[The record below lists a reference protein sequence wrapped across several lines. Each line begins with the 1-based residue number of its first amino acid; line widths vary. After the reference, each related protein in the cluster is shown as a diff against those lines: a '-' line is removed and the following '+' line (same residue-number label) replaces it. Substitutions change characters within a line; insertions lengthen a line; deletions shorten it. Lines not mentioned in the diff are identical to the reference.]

1 MPVFA
6 YSGRTRTGQTIN
18 GEMEAPNREAV
29 VAQLRRQQ
37 VMATAVTPKAR
48 DIELKIP
55 GFGAKIGDRDLAVVT
70 RQLATMIDAGLP
82 LVQCLD
88 ILAQQQ
94 EKKVFQKALHDI
106 RMAVEGG
113 ATFSA
118 SLKRHPKIFS
128 TLYTNMVEAGEA
140 GGILDTILNRLAAYI
155 EKAMALKKRIKTAM
169 FYPSTI
175 VTVAV
180 VVVIFLLIYVI
191 PTFEQLFEGF
201 GATLPL
207 PTVIVLEASRI
218 VRAYILVLLAGLVAG
233 VVGLRFYYRTPGGKM
248 AIDRLMLRL
257 PVFGPLIRKVAV
269 AKFTRTLGTLV
280 SSGVSIL
287 EGLDITARTAGNK
300 VVEEAVLKART
311 TIAQGKT
318 IAEPLQASGVFPVMV
333 VQMIAVGEQT
343 GALDRMLNKI
353 ADFYDEEVDVA
364 VAGLTSLLEPLLV
377 IFLGVIIGGVV
388 IAMYLPIFKLISVVG
403 NK

>member
-1 MPVFA
+1 MAVFA
-6 YSGRTRTGQTIN
+6 FSGRTRTGQTIS
-18 GEMEAPNREAV
+18 GEMDAPNREAV

-37 VMATAVTPKAR
+37 VMATSVKPKAS
-48 DIELKIP
+48 DIQVRIP
-55 GFGAKIGDRDLAVVT
+55 GFGGKVSERDLAVVT

-82 LVQCLD
+82 LVQCLE
-88 ILAQQQ
+88 ILASQQ
-94 EKKVFQKALHDI
+94 ENKLLKKTLHDI
-106 RMAVEGG
+106 RQDVEGG

-118 SLKRHPKIFS
+118 ALKRHPKIFGA
-128 TLYTNMVEAGEA
+128 LYTNMVEAGEA

-155 EKAMALKKRIKTAM
+155 EKAMILKRRVKTAM
-169 FYPSTI
+169 FYPATI
-175 VTVAV
+175 ISVAV
-180 VVVIFLLIYVI
+180 VVVIFLLLYVI
-191 PTFEQLFEGF
+191 PTFQQMFAGF

-207 PTVIVLEASRI
+207 PTLFVLALSNF
-218 VRAYILVLLAGLVAG
+218 VRAYILFIIVGIVG
-233 VVGLRFYYRTPGGKM
+233 VVVGLRVFNGTEGGKRT
-248 AIDRLMLRL
+248 IDRILLRL

-269 AKFTRTLGTLV
+269 AKFSRTLGTLV

-300 VVEEAVLKART
+300 IVEEAVFRART
-311 TIAQGKT
+311 VIAQGKT
-318 IAEPLQASGVFPVMV
+318 IAEPLEASGVFPRMV
-333 VQMIAVGEQT
+333 TQMIGVGEQT

-388 IAMYLPIFKLISVVG
+388 IAMYLPIFKLISVM
-403 NK
+403 

>member
-48 DIELKIP
+48 DIDLKVP
-55 GFGAKIGDRDLAVVT
+55 GFGAKVGDRDLAVVT

-175 VTVAV
+175 VAVAV

-207 PTVIVLEASRI
+207 PTVIVLEASRL
-218 VRAYILVLLAGLVAG
+218 VRAYILVMLAGLVAA

-248 AIDRLMLRL
+248 VIDRLLLRL

>member
-1 MPVFA
+1 MAVFA
-6 YSGRTRTGQTIN
+6 FSGRTRTGQIVN
-18 GEMEAPNREAV
+18 GEMEAPSREAV

-37 VMATAVTPKAR
+37 VLATSIKPKAR
-48 DIELKIP
+48 DVEIRLP
-55 GFGAKIGDRDLAVVT
+55 GFGAKVGDRDLAVVT

-88 ILAQQQ
+88 ILGQQQ
-94 EKKVFQKALHDI
+94 ENKTFKKTLQEI
-106 RMAVEGG
+106 RQDVEGG

-118 SLKRHPKIFS
+118 ALKRHPKIFGA
-128 TLYTNMVEAGEA
+128 LFTNMVEAGEA

-155 EKAMALKKRIKTAM
+155 EKSMTLKKRIKSAM

-175 VTVAV
+175 VAVAV
-180 VVVIFLLIYVI
+180 VVVTFLLIYVI
-191 PTFEQLFEGF
+191 PTFQQLFAGF

-207 PTVIVLEASRI
+207 PTLIVLELSRI
-218 VRAYILVLLAGLVAG
+218 VRTYLLYMLGGFVLL
-233 VVGLRFYYRTPGGKM
+233 VVGLRMYYRTEGGKRT
-248 AIDRLMLRL
+248 IDGLLLKL
-257 PVFGPLIRKVAV
+257 PVFGPLIRKVSV

-300 VVEEAVLKART
+300 VVEEAVFKART

-318 IAEPLQASGVFPVMV
+318 IAEPLGASGVFPPMV
-333 VQMIAVGEQT
+333 VQMIGVGEQT

-353 ADFYDEEVDVA
+353 ADFYDEEVDTA
-364 VAGLTSLLEPLLV
+364 VAALTSLLEPLLV

-403 NK
+403 G

>member
-1 MPVFA
+1 MAVFA
-6 YSGRTRTGQTIN
+6 FSGRTRTGQTIS
-18 GEMEAPNREAV
+18 GEMDAPNREAV

-37 VMATAVTPKAR
+37 VMATSVKPKAS
-48 DIELKIP
+48 DIQIRIP
-55 GFGAKIGDRDLAVVT
+55 GFGGKVSERDLAVVT

-82 LVQCLD
+82 LVQCLE
-88 ILAQQQ
+88 ILASQQ
-94 EKKVFQKALHDI
+94 ENKLLKKVLHDI
-106 RMAVEGG
+106 RQDVEGG

-118 SLKRHPKIFS
+118 ALKRHPKIFGA
-128 TLYTNMVEAGEA
+128 LYTNMVEAGEA

-155 EKAMALKKRIKTAM
+155 EKAMILKRRVKTAM
-169 FYPSTI
+169 FYPATI
-175 VTVAV
+175 ISVAV
-180 VVVIFLLIYVI
+180 VVVIFLLLYVI
-191 PTFEQLFEGF
+191 PTFQQMFAGF

-207 PTVIVLEASRI
+207 PTLFVLALSNF
-218 VRAYILVLLAGLVAG
+218 VRAYILFIIVGIVG
-233 VVGLRFYYRTPGGKM
+233 MVVGIRVFNGTEGGKRT
-248 AIDRLMLRL
+248 IDRILLRL

-269 AKFTRTLGTLV
+269 AKFSRTLGTLV

-300 VVEEAVLKART
+300 IVEEAVFRART
-311 TIAQGKT
+311 VIAQGKT
-318 IAEPLQASGVFPVMV
+318 IAEPLEASGVFPRMV
-333 VQMIAVGEQT
+333 TQMIGVGEQT

-388 IAMYLPIFKLISVVG
+388 IAMYLPIFKLISVM
-403 NK
+403 

>member
-1 MPVFA
+1 MAVFT

-37 VMATAVTPKAR
+37 VMATAVKPKAR
-48 DIELKIP
+48 DIDLKVP
-55 GFGAKIGDRDLAVVT
+55 GFGAKVGDRDLAVVT

-106 RMAVEGG
+106 RTSVEGG
-113 ATFSA
+113 STFSA

-155 EKAMALKKRIKTAM
+155 EKAMALKKRVKTAM

-175 VTVAV
+175 VAVAV

-207 PTVIVLEASRI
+207 PTVIVLEASRL
-218 VRAYILVLLAGLVAG
+218 VRAYILVMLAGLVVA
-233 VVGLRFYYRTPGGKM
+233 VVGLRFYYRTPGGKL
-248 AIDRLMLRL
+248 AIDRLLLRL

-287 EGLDITARTAGNK
+287 EGLDITARTAGNR

-318 IAEPLQASGVFPVMV
+318 IAEPLQASGVFPLMV

-364 VAGLTSLLEPLLV
+364 VAGLTALLEPLLV

>member
-6 YSGRTRTGQTIN
+6 FSGRTRTGQVVN

-37 VMATAVTPKAR
+37 VMATSVKAKAK
-48 DIELKIP
+48 DIEIRVP
-55 GFGAKIGDRDLAVVT
+55 GFGGKVGDRDLAVVT

-94 EKKVFQKALHDI
+94 ENKVLKKTLHDI
-106 RMAVEGG
+106 RVDVEGG
-113 ATFSA
+113 STFSA
-118 SLKRHPKIFS
+118 ALRKHPKVFGA
-128 TLYTNMVEAGEA
+128 LYTNMVEAGEA

-155 EKAMALKKRIKTAM
+155 EKAMTLKKRIKTAM
-169 FYPSTI
+169 FYPATI
-175 VTVAV
+175 ISVAV

-191 PTFEQLFEGF
+191 PTFKQLFTGF

-207 PTVIVLEASRI
+207 PTVIVLELSRI
-218 VRAYILVLLAGLVAG
+218 VRTYLLFMAGGGIGLV
-233 VVGLRFYYRTPGGKM
+233 VLIRLYYRTEGGQRS
-248 AIDRLMLRL
+248 IDGLMLRL
-257 PVFGPLIRKVAV
+257 PIVGPLIRKVAV

-280 SSGVSIL
+280 SSGVAIL

-300 VVEEAVLKART
+300 VVEDAILKSRT

-318 IAEPLQASGVFPVMV
+318 IAEPLHASGVFPPMV

-353 ADFYDEEVDVA
+353 ADFYDEEVDASVA
-364 VAGLTSLLEPLLV
+364 ALTSMLEPLLV

-403 NK
+403 G

>member
-37 VMATAVTPKAR
+37 VMATSVTPKAR
-48 DIELKIP
+48 DIELKVP
-55 GFGAKIGDRDLAVVT
+55 GFGGKIGDRDLAVVT

-106 RMAVEGG
+106 RTAVEGG

-118 SLKRHPKIFS
+118 ALKRHPKIFS

-155 EKAMALKKRIKTAM
+155 EKAMALKKRVKTAM

-191 PTFEQLFEGF
+191 PTFQQLFEGF

-218 VRAYILVLLAGLVAG
+218 VRTYILVMLAGAVAAG
-233 VVGLRFYYRTPGGKM
+233 VGFRFYYRTPGGKKT
-248 AIDRLMLRL
+248 IDTLLLRL
-257 PVFGPLIRKVAV
+257 PIFGPLIRKVAV

-280 SSGVSIL
+280 SSGVAIL

>member
-1 MPVFA
+1 MAVFA
-6 YSGRTRTGQTIN
+6 FSGRTRTGQIVN
-18 GEMEAPNREAV
+18 GEMEAPSREAV

-37 VMATAVTPKAR
+37 VLATSIRPKAK
-48 DIELKIP
+48 DVEIKIP
-55 GFGAKIGDRDLAVVT
+55 GFGGKVGDRDLAVVT

-88 ILAQQQ
+88 ILGQQQ
-94 EKKVFQKALHDI
+94 ENKTFKKTLVEIRHD
-106 RMAVEGG
+106 VEGG

-118 SLKRHPKIFS
+118 ALKRHPKIFGA
-128 TLYTNMVEAGEA
+128 LFTNMVEAGEA

-155 EKAMALKKRIKTAM
+155 EKAMILKKRIKSAM
-169 FYPSTI
+169 FYPATI

-191 PTFEQLFEGF
+191 PTFQQLFAGF

-207 PTVIVLEASRI
+207 PTIIVLELSRI
-218 VRAYILVLLAGLVAG
+218 VRAYLLYMVGGFVVF
-233 VVGLRFYYRTPGGKM
+233 VVGIRMYYQSEGGQRN
-248 AIDRLMLRL
+248 IDGLLLKL

-280 SSGVSIL
+280 SSGVAIL
-287 EGLDITARTAGNK
+287 DGLDITARTAGNK
-300 VVEEAVLKART
+300 VVEEAVFKART

-318 IAEPLQASGVFPVMV
+318 IAEPLGASGVFPPMV
-333 VQMIAVGEQT
+333 VQMIGVGEQT

-353 ADFYDEEVDVA
+353 ADFYDEEVDTA
-364 VAGLTSLLEPLLV
+364 VAALTSLLEPLLV

-388 IAMYLPIFKLISVVG
+388 VAMYLPIFKLISVVG
-403 NK
+403 G

>member
-1 MPVFA
+1 MAVFT
-6 YSGRTRTGQTIN
+6 YTGRTRTGQTIN

-48 DIELKIP
+48 DIDLKVP
-55 GFGAKIGDRDLAVVT
+55 GFGAKVGDRDLAVVT

-155 EKAMALKKRIKTAM
+155 EKAMALKKRVKTAM

-175 VTVAV
+175 VAVAV

-191 PTFEQLFEGF
+191 PTFEQLFAGF

-218 VRAYILVLLAGLVAG
+218 VRAYLLVMLAGLVAA
-233 VVGLRFYYRTPGGKM
+233 VVGLRFYYRTPGGKL
-248 AIDRLMLRL
+248 AIDRLLLRL

-311 TIAQGKT
+311 AIAQGKT
-318 IAEPLQASGVFPVMV
+318 IAEPLQASGVFPLMV

>member
-1 MPVFA
+1 MAVFT

-37 VMATAVTPKAR
+37 VMATAVKPKAR
-48 DIELKIP
+48 DIDLKVP
-55 GFGAKIGDRDLAVVT
+55 GFGAKVGDRDLAVVT

-106 RMAVEGG
+106 RTSVEGG

-128 TLYTNMVEAGEA
+128 ALYTNMVEAGEA

-155 EKAMALKKRIKTAM
+155 EKAMALKKRVKTAM

-175 VTVAV
+175 VAVAV

-207 PTVIVLEASRI
+207 PTVIVLEASRL
-218 VRAYILVLLAGLVAG
+218 VRAYILVMLAGLVVA
-233 VVGLRFYYRTPGGKM
+233 VVGLRFYYRTPGGKL
-248 AIDRLMLRL
+248 AIDRLLLRL

-287 EGLDITARTAGNK
+287 EGLDITARTAGNR

-318 IAEPLQASGVFPVMV
+318 IAEPLQASGVFPLMV

-364 VAGLTSLLEPLLV
+364 VAGLTALLEPLLV

>member
-1 MPVFA
+1 MAVFT

-18 GEMEAPNREAV
+18 GEMEAASREAV
-29 VAQLRRQQ
+29 VVQLRRQQ

-48 DIELKIP
+48 DIDLKVP
-55 GFGAKIGDRDLAVVT
+55 GLGAKVGDKDLAVVT

-82 LVQCLD
+82 LVQCLE
-88 ILAQQQ
+88 ILSQQQ
-94 EKKVFQKALHDI
+94 EKKVFKKVLYDI
-106 RMAVEGG
+106 RTAVEGG

-118 SLKRHPKIFS
+118 ALKKHPKIFS

-155 EKAMALKKRIKTAM
+155 EKAMALKKRVKTAM

-180 VVVIFLLIYVI
+180 VVVIFLLMYVI
-191 PTFEQLFEGF
+191 PTFEQLFAGF

-218 VRAYILVLLAGLVAG
+218 VRAYLFFMLAGLVAAI
-233 VVGLRFYYRTPGGKM
+233 VGFRFYYRTPGGKRT
-248 AIDRLMLRL
+248 IDGLVLKL
-257 PVFGPLIRKVAV
+257 PIFGPLVRKVAV

-280 SSGVSIL
+280 SSGVAIL

-318 IAEPLQASGVFPVMV
+318 IAEPLQASGVFPPMV

-353 ADFYDEEVDVA
+353 ADFYDEEVDIA

-403 NK
+403 SK

>member
-1 MPVFA
+1 MAVFT

-48 DIELKIP
+48 DIKVP
-55 GFGAKIGDRDLAVVT
+55 GLGATVGDRDLAVVT

-155 EKAMALKKRIKTAM
+155 EKAMALKKRVKTAM

-191 PTFEQLFEGF
+191 PTFEQLFAGF

-218 VRAYILVLLAGLVAG
+218 VRSYILFIVAGLVVA

-248 AIDRLMLRL
+248 AIDRLLLRL

-318 IAEPLQASGVFPVMV
+318 IAEPLQASGVFPLMV

-364 VAGLTSLLEPLLV
+364 VAGLTALLEPLLV

-388 IAMYLPIFKLISVVG
+388 IAMYLPIFKLINVVG
-403 NK
+403 SK

>member
-48 DIELKIP
+48 DIDLKVP
-55 GFGAKIGDRDLAVVT
+55 GFGAKVGDRDLGVVT
-70 RQLATMIDAGLP
+70 RELATMIDAGLP

-155 EKAMALKKRIKTAM
+155 EKAMTLKKRIKTAM

-175 VTVAV
+175 VTVA
-180 VVVIFLLIYVI
+180 
-191 PTFEQLFEGF
+191 
-201 GATLPL
+201 
-207 PTVIVLEASRI
+207 
-218 VRAYILVLLAGLVAG
+218 GLVAA

-248 AIDRLMLRL
+248 AIDKLLLRL
-257 PVFGPLIRKVAV
+257 PVVGSLIRKVAV
-269 AKFTRTLGTLV
+269 AKFTRTLGTLI

>member
-1 MPVFA
+1 MAVFA
-6 YSGRTRTGQTIN
+6 FSGRTRTGQTIS
-18 GEMEAPNREAV
+18 GEMDAPNREAV

-37 VMATAVTPKAR
+37 VMATSVKPKASDVQIR
-48 DIELKIP
+48 IP
-55 GFGAKIGDRDLAVVT
+55 GFGGTVNERDLAVVT

-82 LVQCLD
+82 LVQCLE
-88 ILAQQQ
+88 ILASQQ
-94 EKKVFQKALHDI
+94 ENKLLKKTLHDI
-106 RMAVEGG
+106 RQDVEGG

-118 SLKRHPKIFS
+118 ALKRHPKIFGA
-128 TLYTNMVEAGEA
+128 LYTNMVEAGEA

-155 EKAMALKKRIKTAM
+155 EKAMILKRRVKTAM
-169 FYPSTI
+169 FYPATI
-175 VTVAV
+175 ISVAV
-180 VVVIFLLIYVI
+180 VVVIFLLLYVI
-191 PTFEQLFEGF
+191 PTFQQMFAGF

-207 PTVIVLEASRI
+207 PTLFVLALSNF
-218 VRAYILVLLAGLVAG
+218 VRAYILFIIVGIVG
-233 VVGLRFYYRTPGGKM
+233 MVVGIRLFNGTEGGKRT
-248 AIDRLMLRL
+248 IDRILLRL

-269 AKFTRTLGTLV
+269 AKFSRTLGTLV

-300 VVEEAVLKART
+300 IVEEAVFKART
-311 TIAQGKT
+311 VIAQGKT
-318 IAEPLQASGVFPVMV
+318 IAEPLEASGVFPRMV
-333 VQMIAVGEQT
+333 TQMIGVGEQT

-388 IAMYLPIFKLISVVG
+388 IAMYLPIFKLISVM
-403 NK
+403 

>member
-1 MPVFA
+1 
-6 YSGRTRTGQTIN
+6 
-18 GEMEAPNREAV
+18 
-29 VAQLRRQQ
+29 
-37 VMATAVTPKAR
+37 
-48 DIELKIP
+48 
-55 GFGAKIGDRDLAVVT
+55 
-70 RQLATMIDAGLP
+70 MIDAGLP

-106 RMAVEGG
+106 RTSVEGG

-155 EKAMALKKRIKTAM
+155 EKAMALKKRVKTAM

-175 VTVAV
+175 VAVAV

-218 VRAYILVLLAGLVAG
+218 VRAYLLVMIAAIVGA
-233 VVGLRFYYRTPGGKM
+233 VVGLRFYYRTPGGKL
-248 AIDRLMLRL
+248 AIDRLLLRL

-311 TIAQGKT
+311 AIAQGKT
-318 IAEPLQASGVFPVMV
+318 IAEPLKASGVFPLMV

-364 VAGLTSLLEPLLV
+364 VAGLTALLEPLLV

>member
-1 MPVFA
+1 
-6 YSGRTRTGQTIN
+6 
-18 GEMEAPNREAV
+18 
-29 VAQLRRQQ
+29 
-37 VMATAVTPKAR
+37 
-48 DIELKIP
+48 
-55 GFGAKIGDRDLAVVT
+55 
-70 RQLATMIDAGLP
+70 
-82 LVQCLD
+82 
-88 ILAQQQ
+88 
-94 EKKVFQKALHDI
+94 
-106 RMAVEGG
+106 VEGG

-118 SLKRHPKIFS
+118 ALKQHPKIFT

-180 VVVIFLLIYVI
+180 VVVIFLLMYVI
-191 PTFEQLFEGF
+191 PTFQQLFEGF

-218 VRAYILVLLAGLVAG
+218 VRAYIFFMLAALMAILVGF
-233 VVGLRFYYRTPGGKM
+233 RFYYRSPGGKRT
-248 AIDRLMLRL
+248 IDGLVLRL
-257 PVFGPLIRKVAV
+257 PIFGPLVRKVAV

-280 SSGVSIL
+280 SSGVAIL

-318 IAEPLQASGVFPVMV
+318 IAEPLQASGVFPPMV

-353 ADFYDEEVDVA
+353 ADFYDEEVDIA

>member
-1 MPVFA
+1 MAVFA
-6 YSGRTRTGQTIN
+6 FSGRTRTGQTIS
-18 GEMEAPNREAV
+18 GEMDAPNREAV

-37 VMATAVTPKAR
+37 VMATSVKPKASDVQIR
-48 DIELKIP
+48 IP
-55 GFGAKIGDRDLAVVT
+55 GFGGTVSERDLAVVT

-82 LVQCLD
+82 LVQCLE
-88 ILAQQQ
+88 ILASQQ
-94 EKKVFQKALHDI
+94 ENKLLKKTLHDI
-106 RMAVEGG
+106 RQDVEGG

-118 SLKRHPKIFS
+118 ALKRHPKIFGA
-128 TLYTNMVEAGEA
+128 LYTNMVEAGEA

-155 EKAMALKKRIKTAM
+155 EKAMILKRRVKTAM
-169 FYPSTI
+169 FYPATI
-175 VTVAV
+175 ISVAV
-180 VVVIFLLIYVI
+180 VVVIFLLLYVI
-191 PTFEQLFEGF
+191 PTFQQMFAGF

-207 PTVIVLEASRI
+207 PTLFVLALSNF
-218 VRAYILVLLAGLVAG
+218 VRAYILFIIVGIVG
-233 VVGLRFYYRTPGGKM
+233 MVVGIRVFNGTEGGKRT
-248 AIDRLMLRL
+248 IDRILLRL

-269 AKFTRTLGTLV
+269 AKFSRTLGTLV

-300 VVEEAVLKART
+300 IVEEAVFKART
-311 TIAQGKT
+311 VIAQGKT
-318 IAEPLQASGVFPVMV
+318 IAEPLEASGVFPRMV
-333 VQMIAVGEQT
+333 TQMIGVGEQT

-388 IAMYLPIFKLISVVG
+388 IAMYLPIFKLISVM
-403 NK
+403 

>member
-1 MPVFA
+1 MAVFA

-29 VAQLRRQQ
+29 VSQLRRQQ
-37 VMATAVTPKAR
+37 VLATAVKPKAK
-48 DIELKIP
+48 DIEIKIP
-55 GFGAKIGDRDLAVVT
+55 GFGGKVGERDLAIVT

-94 EKKVFQKALHDI
+94 ENKIFKKTLDDI
-106 RMAVEGG
+106 RADVEAGS
-113 ATFSA
+113 TFSA
-118 SLKRHPKIFS
+118 ALGKHPKVFS
-128 TLYTNMVEAGEA
+128 SLYTNMVEAGEA

-155 EKAMALKKRIKTAM
+155 EKAMALKKRVKSAM

-175 VTVAV
+175 VSVAV

-191 PTFEQLFEGF
+191 PTFSKLFANF
-201 GATLPL
+201 GASLPL
-207 PTVIVLEASRI
+207 PTVIVLELSNI
-218 VRAYILVLLAGLVAG
+218 VREYLLFMVGG
-233 VVGLRFYYRTPGGKM
+233 VVGLIVGLRTYYRTTGGKRR
-248 AIDRLMLRL
+248 IDSLMLQL
-257 PVFGPLIRKVAV
+257 PIVGILIRKVAV
-269 AKFTRTLGTLV
+269 AKFSRTLGTLV
-280 SSGVSIL
+280 SSGVAIL

-300 VVEEAVLKART
+300 VVEEAVQKARA

-318 IAEPLQASGVFPVMV
+318 IAEPLQASGVFPPMV
-333 VQMIAVGEQT
+333 VQMIAIGEQT

-353 ADFYDEEVDVA
+353 ADFYEEEVDIA

-377 IFLGVIIGGVV
+377 IFLGVVVGGVV

-403 NK
+403 G

>member
-1 MPVFA
+1 MAVFT

-48 DIELKIP
+48 DIALNIP
-55 GFGAKIGDRDLAVVT
+55 GLGAKVGDRDLAVVT

-155 EKAMALKKRIKTAM
+155 EKAMALKKRVKTAM

-191 PTFEQLFEGF
+191 PTFEQLFAGF

-218 VRAYILVLLAGLVAG
+218 VRSYILLILAGIVAA

-248 AIDRLMLRL
+248 AIDRLLLRL

-311 TIAQGKT
+311 AIAQGKT
-318 IAEPLQASGVFPVMV
+318 IAEPLQASGVFPLMV

>member
-1 MPVFA
+1 MAVFA
-6 YSGRTRTGQTIN
+6 FSGRTRTGQIVN
-18 GEMEAPNREAV
+18 GEMEAPSREAV

-37 VMATAVTPKAR
+37 VLATSIKPKAR
-48 DIELKIP
+48 DMEIKIP
-55 GFGAKIGDRDLAVVT
+55 GFGAKVGDRDLAVVT

-88 ILAQQQ
+88 ILGQQQ
-94 EKKVFQKALHDI
+94 ENKTFKKTLQEI
-106 RMAVEGG
+106 RQDVEGG

-118 SLKRHPKIFS
+118 ALKRHPKIFG
-128 TLYTNMVEAGEA
+128 TLFTNMVEAGEA

-155 EKAMALKKRIKTAM
+155 EKSMTLKKRIKSAM
-169 FYPSTI
+169 FYPATI

-180 VVVIFLLIYVI
+180 VVVTFLLIYVI
-191 PTFEQLFEGF
+191 PTFQQLFAGF

-207 PTVIVLEASRI
+207 PTLIVLELSRI
-218 VRAYILVLLAGLVAG
+218 VRTYLLYMLGGFVLF
-233 VVGLRFYYRTPGGKM
+233 VVGLRMYYGTEGGRRT
-248 AIDRLMLRL
+248 IDGLLLKL
-257 PVFGPLIRKVAV
+257 PVFGPLIRKVSV

-300 VVEEAVLKART
+300 VVEEAVFKART

-318 IAEPLQASGVFPVMV
+318 IAEPLGASGVFPPMV
-333 VQMIAVGEQT
+333 VQMIGVGEQT

-353 ADFYDEEVDVA
+353 ADFYDEEVDTA
-364 VAGLTSLLEPLLV
+364 VGALTSLLEPLLV
-377 IFLGVIIGGVV
+377 IFLGIIIGGVV

-403 NK
+403 